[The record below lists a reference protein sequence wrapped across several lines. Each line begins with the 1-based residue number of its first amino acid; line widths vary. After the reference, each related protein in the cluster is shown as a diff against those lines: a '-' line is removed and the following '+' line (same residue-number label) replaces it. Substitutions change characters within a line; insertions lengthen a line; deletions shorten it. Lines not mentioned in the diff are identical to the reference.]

1 MKILWIPHTAWRIP
15 QRAHLFCRALAENH
29 EIHVTDYVA
38 DFSSPRDYFSLRYAN
53 NFRYRTTREGN
64 LTIHGV
70 PRISPALFATRL
82 RLWNQSIFSRL
93 VASLIN
99 VYRIDAVV
107 GTFVVPPPK
116 APRLVFDWFDDNVAY
131 WMQSGRNP
139 AYAEEILRTENAYLQ
154 CADVVVAA
162 SSVLAERARSRTTR
176 PVDFI
181 PNGVDLARFQNADG
195 DRLRRTWNAKGT
207 IIGMLGNH
215 DKAEELIKVLD
226 AAEMLSQENFHFVI
240 AGRGSAIPL
249 AKKYSLK
256 KRLTSV
262 EFLEESPIFD
272 AADVVCAFDIGLC
285 PYRKSP
291 AADAASPMRLLFYAA
306 AGLPTVCTDLE
317 EVRRMQFPNVVT
329 VEDGSNA
336 LAEGIRHAR
345 RMPRSRPASIME
357 YDLPRLAKRY
367 ERILSGR
374 PDTD

>member
-1 MKILWIPHTAWRIP
+1 LKILWIPHTAWRIP

-29 EIHVTDYVA
+29 EVHVTDYAA
-38 DFSSPRDYFSLRYAN
+38 DFSSLRDYFSIRYAN
-53 NFRYRTTREGN
+53 NFRYRISREGN

-70 PRISPALFATRL
+70 PRISPALFTAPL
-82 RLWNQSIFSRL
+82 RQWNQSIFSRL
-93 VASLIN
+93 VARLIN
-99 VYRIDAVV
+99 RYRIDVVV

-116 APRLVFDWFDDNVAY
+116 ASRLVFDWFDDNVAY
-131 WMQSGRNP
+131 WTQSGRNP
-139 AYAEEILRTENAYLQ
+139 SYAEEILRTENAYLQ
-154 CADVVVAA
+154 SADVVVAA
-162 SSVLAERARSRTTR
+162 SSVLAERARARTTH

-181 PNGVDLARFQNADG
+181 PNGVDLERFRNVDG

-226 AAEMLSQENFHFVI
+226 AAEMLSQEEFHFII

-249 AKKYSLK
+249 AKKYALK

-262 EFLEESPIFD
+262 EFREAFPIFD
-272 AADVVCAFDIGLC
+272 AAEVVCAFDIGLC

-291 AADAASPMRLLFYAA
+291 AADAASPMRLLFYSA
-306 AGLPTVCTDLE
+306 AGLPTVCTNLE
-317 EVRRMQFPNVVT
+317 EVRRMHFPNVVS
-329 VEDGSNA
+329 VEDGPDA

-345 RMPRSRPASIME
+345 RLPRSRPALIAK

-367 ERILSGR
+367 EKILSGR
-374 PDTD
+374 SNTD